1 MYTVPLVVLFRSQP
15 VSIGMP
21 ILWIYNVQDDN
32 NKAVAYAKR
41 SLSLISLDSASV
53 CRSRRI
59 YIIHT
64 LPLMGAARIL
74 VVILPIKSRENRG

>member
-64 LPLMGAARIL
+64 LPLMGRHFRQIDACA
-74 VVILPIKSRENRG
+74 P